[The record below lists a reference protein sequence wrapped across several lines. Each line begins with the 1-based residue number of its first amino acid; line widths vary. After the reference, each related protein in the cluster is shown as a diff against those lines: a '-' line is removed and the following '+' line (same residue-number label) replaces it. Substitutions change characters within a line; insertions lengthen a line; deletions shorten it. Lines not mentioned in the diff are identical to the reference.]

1 MSVRDKAFI
10 FIVMRHS
17 SENNT
22 DIPVG
27 CFRSYERCIEVSDA
41 YNQEMSDRGITEVT
55 FTTAITDYHDE

>member
-1 MSVRDKAFI
+1 MIKDRDFI

-17 SENNT
+17 NENGT

-27 CFRSYERCIEVSDA
+27 CFRTLERCVEVSDA

-55 FTTAITDYHDE
+55 FTTAITDYNDS